1 MIEQTSEKQ
10 LIVVGGPNGS
20 GKSTLAREI
29 LQEKDITYISADDIA
44 YELNPDKPETVRIQA
59 GKEFF
64 KRLDQAVEAGKNI
77 LIESTLSG
85 KSLISL
91 LNKYRAD
98 FGYSIIIVFI
108 YVSNV
113 DVCAE
118 RIAIRVQKGGHDVPL
133 EDIKRRFGRCLKN
146 FWHHYCHQSDQ
157 WYLFYN
163 AEDDFQEVARSVDKN
178 QYVLDED
185 LFAIFMK
192 MVKRYE

>member
-1 MIEQTSEKQ
+1 MIEKQ
-10 LIVVGGPNGS
+10 LIVIGGPNGS

-29 LQEKDITYISADDIA
+29 LREKVIRYISADDIA
-44 YELNPDKPETVRIQA
+44 CKLNPDSPETIRIQA

-64 KRLDQAVEAGKNI
+64 KRLNKAAEEGENI

-91 LNKYRAD
+91 LDKYSSE
-98 FGYSIIIVFI
+98 FGYSIIVVFV

-118 RIAIRVQKGGHDVPL
+118 RVAIRVQKGGHDVPL
-133 EDIKRRFGRCLKN
+133 RDIKRRFGRCLYN
-146 FWHHYCHQSDQ
+146 FWHHYRKQSDQ

-163 AEDDFQEVARSVDKN
+163 AEDDFQEVARCIKKR

-185 LFAIFMK
+185 LFAIFK
-192 MVKRYE
+192 QKIKEYE